1 MCETKTC
8 KKAFTV
14 HVWANVEIVIEN
26 HFTSKL
32 KSQPLNL
39 LTVSLPLI
47 KQLLTIQYYVFNL
60 VCKGNSQD

>member
-1 MCETKTC
+1 
-8 KKAFTV
+8 
-14 HVWANVEIVIEN
+14 VWANVEIVIEN

-60 VCKGNSQD
+60 VCQGNSQD